1 MKTALYWIDGSWP
14 GKLAIVPRPRG
25 GDWLEDEVQAWRQ
38 AGLDVMV
45 SLLTREENADL
56 DLAQEEVLSQARG
69 IQFIGFPIPDRSVPL
84 SRRVTLELL
93 KKLHQLLVKGKNV
106 GLHCRQGIGRS
117 AVVAAGLL
125 IVLGMEPEVAF
136 QQISAARG
144 CPIPETDEQRKWVI
158 AFARELQDTSSPVS
172 RSV

>member
-1 MKTALYWIDGSWP
+1 MKTALDWIDGAWP

-45 SLLTREENADL
+45 SLLTREESVDL
-56 DLAQEEVLSQARG
+56 DLAQEEELSQARG
-69 IQFIGFPIPDRSVPL
+69 LQFIGFPISDRSVPH
-84 SRRVTLELL
+84 SRRATLELL
-93 KKLHQLLVKGKNV
+93 RELHQLLGKGKTV

-117 AVVAAGLL
+117 AVVAACLL
-125 IVLGMEPEVAF
+125 VFLGIEPEAAF
-136 QQISAARG
+136 QHISAARG
-144 CPIPETDEQRKWVI
+144 CTIPETAEQRDWVI
-158 AFARELQDTSSPVS
+158 AFARELQETSYIS